1 MERDFGQMWLV
12 FYIYDKVVIAIET
25 LLNMVTSVFLWIL
38 PVPLFLV
45 GLVVGIGADRHPQL
59 IRGLSKSAAWFA
71 LMCAGWV
78 AVTYSLGMLKP
89 TTYTSQHLPAGFG
102 FSWFSV
108 DVNGLTVLMLL
119 LVALV
124 GMIVVR
130 YSYTYLEGDTH
141 EGRFHR
147 WLSLTLGSFLM
158 LILAGNVWDFFA
170 FWVVTSLCLHKLLAF
185 YPERPGAVLAA
196 RKKFLFHRIAD
207 ASLLAA
213 LVLTVRTLHTSQFVG
228 IAPTLAA
235 IHGSL
240 PESLQIASGLI
251 VLSAVLKSAQFP
263 FHGWLIQVMEAP
275 TPVSALLHAGI
286 IYTGAFLILRMV
298 PIMSRVQWAGDA
310 LILTGLLSI
319 AVASLMM
326 MTATNIKGSLA
337 YSTCA
342 QMGFMLM
349 ECGLGLYSLALLHI
363 VSHSVYK
370 AHAFLSS
377 GSVVDHFRA
386 PVLPTV
392 PRIATMWQVM
402 RSLAVA
408 APIVIGTGAVF
419 GVSLPQQTALIVMG
433 IILTV
438 AISQLL
444 LQALNMGK
452 ISASRLLLTIIGLSA
467 LVSTAYFGLDTLF
480 TVLFRA
486 SLPTA
491 LGSVGVVQDGLLGLI
506 TAVFVGLLLVQQ
518 MLPRILNKPFWQ
530 ATYVHFYNGLYIDTF
545 FTRLVRAMGSTGS
558 LRADRPGQ
566 SREVK
571 S

>member
-1 MERDFGQMWLV
+1 MLGWWGWF
-12 FYIYDKVVIAIET
+12 FTIYAKVVIDIAT
-25 LLNMVTSVFLWIL
+25 LLNSITSVFMLIL
-38 PVPLFLV
+38 PVPLFVV
-45 GLVVGIGADRHPQL
+45 GLGSDRHPRR
-59 IRGLSKSAAWFA
+59 IREFSKGAAWFA
-71 LMCAGWV
+71 LTCAIWV
-78 AVTYSLGMLKP
+78 AVAYSLGMLPP
-89 TTYTSQHLPAGFG
+89 TTYTPWHLPTGFG
-102 FSWFSV
+102 YSWFRV
-108 DVNGLTVLMLL
+108 DVNALTVMMLL

-124 GMIVVR
+124 GMIVAR

-147 WLSLTLGSFLM
+147 WLSLTLGSFFM
-158 LILAGNVWDFFA
+158 LILAGNIWEFFG

-185 YPERPGAVLAA
+185 YPERPSAVLAA
-196 RKKFLFHRIAD
+196 RQKFLFHRIAD

-213 LVLTVRTLHTSQFVG
+213 LILIVRTLHTSQFVG
-228 IAPTLAA
+228 IAPTLSA
-235 IHGSL
+235 IHGPL

-251 VLSAVLKSAQFP
+251 VLSAILKSAQFP

-286 IYTGAFLILRMV
+286 IYTGAFLTLRMV
-298 PIMSRVQWAGDA
+298 PIMSRVQWAGDV
-310 LILTGLLSI
+310 LILMGLLSLT
-319 AVASLMM
+319 VASLMM

-363 VSHSVYK
+363 VSHAVYK
-370 AHAFLSS
+370 AHAFLAS

-386 PVLPTV
+386 PVLPVV
-392 PRIATMWQVM
+392 PRITTGWQVI
-402 RSLAVA
+402 RSLTVA
-408 APIVIGTGAVF
+408 APIVIGTAAIF
-419 GVSLPQQTALIVMG
+419 GVSLPQQSALVVMG

-452 ISASRLLLTIIGLSA
+452 ISASRLLLTVIGLSA
-467 LVSTAYFGLDTLF
+467 LVSTAYFGLDRLF
-480 TVLFRA
+480 TALFRA
-486 SLPTA
+486 SLSSAQGP
-491 LGSVGVVQDGLLGLI
+491 VGVVQDGLLALI

-518 MLPRILNKPFWQ
+518 MLPRILKQPFWQ

-545 FTRLVRAMGSTGS
+545 FTRLVRGFWRMRSSQAPR
-558 LRADRPGQ
+558 LGQ
-566 SREVK
+566 SREVQ